1 MFAMREIPASTCLHS
16 IGYDPTQEV
25 LVVRLKAK
33 DGTPEAKV
41 RNYRDVPA
49 KVVADF
55 DTAPS
60 AGKHWAFNVHGKY
73 DVDVVAA

>member
-1 MFAMREIPASTCLHS
+1 MFPMREINSSCVHS
-16 IGYDPTQEV
+16 FGYDPTQQV
-25 LVVRLKAK
+25 LAVRLRVRGGEP
-33 DGTPEAKV
+33 DTKV

-49 KVVADF
+49 KVAEAF
-55 DTAPS
+55 TTAPS